1 MVNQT
6 REKIIATNKKA
17 KRNYQ
22 IFDAYQAGI
31 ALKGD
36 EVKSLRLGNCSIAES
51 FARIERGEAILYN
64 MHIPEFTKSSYF
76 KSQPK
81 RPRKL
86 LLHKKEISRLFGL
99 ISQRGYTL
107 VPLRVYFNKQGLAKI
122 ELALAKGRHLYDK
135 RRKIK
140 EKDERRQIR
149 KQMKKY
155 SAR

>member
-1 MVNQT
+1 MDKPK
-6 REKIIATNKKA
+6 EKNIATNKKA

-22 IFDAYQAGI
+22 IFDTYETGI
-31 ALKGD
+31 ALRGD
-36 EVKSLRLGNCSIAES
+36 EVKSLRLGNCSITES
-51 FARIERGEAILYN
+51 FARIESGEVILYN

-99 ISQRGYTL
+99 TAQRGYTL
-107 VPLRVYFNKQGLAKI
+107 VPLKIYFNKKGLAKV
-122 ELALAKGRHLYDK
+122 ELALVKGRRLYDK

-140 EKDERRQIR
+140 EKEERRQVR
-149 KQMKKY
+149 RQMRKY
-155 SAR
+155 SQG